1 MARFHRMNKPVS
13 IAIFISLALFADRRI
28 FAAKP
33 LVFSSEMAGKTPT
46 PGDRDKDEDEDPGS
60 KKSKIAEPS
69 PTSIDQGQTES
80 KHNDSKD
87 IELKEPRSSPSNQDR
102 NENGGKKSNDQDVKE
117 PNEMGRVELD
127 AKQTENAHLEVEVA
141 GPAKI
146 KTVLRLYGKIAMNDD
161 AVANV
166 SPRFPGLVKS
176 VSVRLGDRVEKGQV
190 LAVVESN
197 DSLRNYQVTSEI
209 AGTIIKKEVTI
220 GEVVRDDKP
229 IFTVADLSTVWI
241 DFSVFPQ
248 DFERVKRGQIV
259 RITYAANVEP
269 ITGEIS
275 YIAPVGSENTQSL
288 LARAVAAN
296 SEGALRPGL
305 FVMGELEAD
314 DVEVPV
320 AVRPSAIQSLNE
332 KTVVFVVAGSAFE
345 ARAVQLGPQDDSN
358 VQVVSGLNAGDRY
371 VAANSFL
378 LKAELAKGE
387 AGGQD

>member
-1 MARFHRMNKPVS
+1 MNKLVS
-13 IAIFISLALFADRRI
+13 IAIFIGLVLFADRRI

-33 LVFSSEMAGKTPT
+33 LVFLSAMAAKAPT
-46 PGDRDKDEDEDPGS
+46 PDDRVKDEDDDPGS
-60 KKSKIAEPS
+60 KKSTIAEPS
-69 PTSIDQGQTES
+69 PTPIDQGQTEN
-80 KHNDSKD
+80 KPNDTK
-87 IELKEPRSSPSNQDR
+87 ENVREEPRSSPSDQDR
-102 NENGGKKSNDQDVKE
+102 TENGDKKSNDQDVKNS
-117 PNEMGRVELD
+117 NEMGRVELD
-127 AKQTENAHLEVEVA
+127 AKKIENAHLEVEVA

-209 AGTIIKKEVTI
+209 AGTIIKKEITI

>member
-1 MARFHRMNKPVS
+1 MNKLVS
-13 IAIFISLALFADRRI
+13 IAIFMGLTLFVDRRVL
-28 FAAKP
+28 AAKP
-33 LVFSSEMAGKTPT
+33 LVFSSEMAGKAPT
-46 PGDRDKDEDEDPGS
+46 PDDRDKGEDGDPGS

-69 PTSIDQGQTES
+69 PTLIDQGQTES
-80 KHNDSKD
+80 KPNDAK
-87 IELKEPRSSPSNQDR
+87 ENEREEPRSRPSDQDR
-102 NENGGKKSNDQDVKE
+102 TENGDKKSNDQDVKN
-117 PNEMGRVELD
+117 PNEIGRVELD
-127 AKQTENAHLEVEVA
+127 AKKTENAHLEVAVA

-146 KTVLRLYGKIAMNDD
+146 KTVLRLYGKIAMNED

-176 VSVRLGDRVEKGQV
+176 VSARLGDRVEKGQV

-275 YIAPVGSENTQSL
+275 YIAPVGSENTQTL

-296 SEGALRPGL
+296 SEGVLRPGL
-305 FVMGELEAD
+305 FVMGDLEAD

-320 AVRPSAIQSLNE
+320 AVRPAAIQSLNE

-345 ARAVQLGPQDDSN
+345 ARAVELGPQDDSN

-387 AGGQD
+387 AGDQD

>member
-1 MARFHRMNKPVS
+1 MNKSVS
-13 IAIFISLALFADRRI
+13 LAIFMSLALFADRRI
-28 FAAKP
+28 IAAQP
-33 LVFSSEMAGKTPT
+33 MVFSSEMAGKTPI
-46 PGDRDKDEDEDPGS
+46 PGDRDKVDDDDKGS
-60 KKSKIAEPS
+60 KKGEIAEPS
-69 PTSIDQGQTES
+69 PTPTEKDQTDRNPSDAKE
-80 KHNDSKD
+80 N
-87 IELKEPRSSPSNQDR
+87 ELKEPRSNPSDQDR
-102 NENGGKKSNDQDVKE
+102 NESSGEKSNDQDVRE

-127 AKQTENAHLEVEVA
+127 EQETANAHFEVEVA

-146 KTVLRLYGKIAMNDD
+146 KTVLRLYGKIAMNED

-229 IFTVADLSTVWI
+229 IFTVADLNTVWI
-241 DFSVFPQ
+241 DFSVFSQ

-259 RITYAANVEP
+259 HITYAANVKP
-269 ITGEIS
+269 ITGKIS
-275 YIAPVGSENTQSL
+275 YIAPIGSENTQSL

-296 SEGALRPGL
+296 SEGLLRPGL
-305 FVMGELEAD
+305 FVMGDLETD
-314 DVEVPV
+314 EVEVPI
-320 AVRPSAIQSLNE
+320 AVRPDAIQTLNE
-332 KTVVFVVAGSAFE
+332 KTAIFVMEGKAFE
-345 ARAVQLGPQDDSN
+345 AREVKLGARDDSN
-358 VQVVSGLNAGDRY
+358 VQVVSGLNVGDRY

-378 LKAELAKGE
+378 LKAELGKGQ
-387 AGGQD
+387 APDQD

>member
-1 MARFHRMNKPVS
+1 MNKPVS
-13 IAIFISLALFADRRI
+13 IAIFMSLALFADRRI

-33 LVFSSEMAGKTPT
+33 LVFSSEMAGRAPT
-46 PGDRDKDEDEDPGS
+46 PGDRDVGGDDDNGN
-60 KKSKIAEPS
+60 KKGEIAKPS
-69 PTSIDQGQTES
+69 PIEKDQT
-80 KHNDSKD
+80 DSKPSD
-87 IELKEPRSSPSNQDR
+87 AKKNELKEPRSSPSDQGR
-102 NENGGKKSNDQDVKE
+102 NENSGQKGNDRGVSE
-117 PNEMGRVELD
+117 PNEMGRIELD
-127 AKQTENAHLEVEVA
+127 EKKTENAHLQVEIA

-146 KTVLRLYGKIAMNDD
+146 KTVLQLYGKIAMNED

-176 VSVRLGDRVEKGQV
+176 VPVRLGDRVEKGQG

-259 RITYAANVEP
+259 RITYAANVKP
-269 ITGEIS
+269 IAGKIS
-275 YIAPVGSENTQSL
+275 YIAPIGSENTQSL

-296 SEGALRPGL
+296 SEGVLRPGL
-305 FVMGELEAD
+305 FVMGDLETNE
-314 DVEVPV
+314 VEVPV
-320 AVRPSAIQSLNE
+320 AVRPAAIQTLNE
-332 KTVVFVVAGSAFE
+332 KTTIFVMEGKAFQ
-345 ARAVQLGPQDDSN
+345 AREVRLGARDDSN
-358 VQVVSGLNAGDRY
+358 VEVVSGLNAGDSY

-378 LKAELAKGE
+378 LKAELAKGQ
-387 AGGQD
+387 APDQD

>member
-1 MARFHRMNKPVS
+1 MNKLVS
-13 IAIFISLALFADRRI
+13 IAIFIGLVLFADRRI

-33 LVFSSEMAGKTPT
+33 LVFLSAMAAKAPT
-46 PGDRDKDEDEDPGS
+46 PDDRVKDEDDDPGS
-60 KKSKIAEPS
+60 KKSTIAEPS
-69 PTSIDQGQTES
+69 PTPIDQGQTEN
-80 KHNDSKD
+80 KPNDAK
-87 IELKEPRSSPSNQDR
+87 ENVREEPRSSPSDQDR
-102 NENGGKKSNDQDVKE
+102 TENGDKKSNDQDVKN
-117 PNEMGRVELD
+117 PNEMARVELD
-127 AKQTENAHLEVEVA
+127 AKKIENAHLEVEVA

-176 VSVRLGDRVEKGQV
+176 VSARLGDRVEKGQV

-248 DFERVKRGQIV
+248 DFERVKRGQFV
-259 RITYAANVEP
+259 RITYAASVEP
-269 ITGEIS
+269 ITGKIS
-275 YIAPVGSENTQSL
+275 YIAPIGSENTQSL

-296 SEGALRPGL
+296 SGGVLRPGL
-305 FVMGELEAD
+305 FVMGDLEAD
-314 DVEVPV
+314 ELEVPV

-332 KTVVFVVAGSAFE
+332 KTVVFVAAGSAFE

-358 VQVVSGLNAGDRY
+358 VQVVSGLNVGDRY

-387 AGGQD
+387 AGDQD